1 MLGPLLFA
9 AYVPPVGNVIES
21 FGVRHQQ
28 YADDTQLYLS
38 MRASDSAQELDML
51 RSCST
56 AVRDWYLSN
65 NLPLNAV
72 KSQTIIL
79 GTANQLRSATSIDS
93 VEVAGAALPV
103 ATTLKSLGTIIDQR
117 MTFSELLWSS
127 QVIIMLERLGVSD
140 IC

>member
-1 MLGPLLFA
+1 M
-9 AYVPPVGNVIES
+9 
-21 FGVRHQQ
+21 
-28 YADDTQLYLS
+28 
-38 MRASDSAQELDML
+38 
-51 RSCST
+51 
-56 AVRDWYLSN
+56 VRDWYLSN

-93 VEVAGAALPV
+93 VEVAGVALPV